1 MATRTKRRK
10 KPGAKP
16 LTKTTV
22 RANAGVKTHPLSVIK
37 RLENAEAAEA
47 ELREQQ
53 ARGNKKANF
62 AGPGQAMVYG
72 HPKRHLIDR
81 ALLEGVP
88 LRQIS
93 REFFAAELQAGSIT
107 EIAGVQRLKRYKE
120 RELDTRVKRAERK
133 RDNDVVGEYQ
143 AATKE
148 VYARTMALME
158 RAADKDQFDAA
169 VGASKVLG
177 EHVERWGRA
186 TGAIQDPE
194 AAADKKQGSNMG
206 MVNIQNVFA
215 LPHTGELVEG
225 ENRRREWNPYI
236 EAGDMDSEDVEDG
249 ETVDAEYSMAD
260 D

>member
-1 MATRTKRRK
+1 MPAAKKKARRPK
-10 KPGAKP
+10 SAAQ
-16 LTKTTV
+16 V
-22 RANAGVKTHPLSVIK
+22 RRQAGVKTSTTSIIA

-53 ARGNKKANF
+53 ARGNKRANF
-62 AGPGQAMVYG
+62 AGPGQTMIYE

-88 LRQIS
+88 MRAIS
-93 REFFAAELQAGSIT
+93 REFFAAEILAGTIT
-107 EIAGVQRLKRYKE
+107 ETAGVQRLTRYKE
-120 RELDTRVKRAERK
+120 RELDTRIKRAERK
-133 RDNDVVGEYQ
+133 KDADVVGEYQ

-148 VYARTMALME
+148 VYSKTMLLME
-158 RAADKDQFDAA
+158 RAADKDQFEAA

-186 TGAIQDPE
+186 TGAIKDPE
-194 AAADKKQGSNMG
+194 QAAQPQGNMG

-225 ENRRREWNPYI
+225 ENRRHQLGS
-236 EAGDMDSEDVEDG
+236 GDEDA
-249 ETVDAEYSMAD
+249 VDAEYSMAED
-260 D
+260 